1 MKKRVSVKMF
11 FAVLWRGVC
20 QVFHAIG
27 RLFGIKDG
35 CSYTRTVWRL
45 ATGVIATL
53 VLIVSVALLWTFLD
67 EVVYRE
73 WIRPY
78 TSERV
83 YRCKNLSSRI
93 EFQRL
98 YYQESG
104 RVYDNVEKKVLL
116 EDVDWVSTSSDND
129 SLAVF
134 AWKEKRG
141 YLNRF
146 TGEVVIPA
154 IYTRAW
160 VFCEGIAAVEKDG
173 ELLFIDH
180 VGRVVID
187 KDFTVMG
194 EDPIYAFLNGYC
206 EVKNSLDGKTGLI
219 DRQGNWVLL
228 PEYDWVWYCNGLWKV
243 RKDDSFGLFSAEMD
257 TIFSTDKVEIAVM
270 EDVIEVRY
278 KNHTAKQFDYEGNV
292 LVDFV
297 IDDISTMRYETL
309 ELRPYESGDGLE
321 EYMKHAVADCQMYMV
336 RCGNT
341 DYYGL
346 MDRNGRRITP
356 PDYEWIEAVAKDL
369 YLCQPQGVLIN
380 NQGKRVE

>member
-1 MKKRVSVKMF
+1 MKKSVSVKMF

-83 YRCKNLSSRI
+83 YRCKNLSGRI
-93 EFQRL
+93 VFQRF
-98 YYQESG
+98 YYQDSG
-104 RVYDNVEKKVLL
+104 RIYDNVKKEVVLKN
-116 EDVDWVSTSSDND
+116 VDWAYTSSDND

-134 AWKEKRG
+134 AQKDKRG

-160 VFCEGIAAVEKDG
+160 VFSEGLAAVERDG

-180 VGRVVID
+180 KGQVVID

-194 EDPIYAFLNGYC
+194 DEPIYAFKDGYC
-206 EVKNSLDGKTGLI
+206 EMKNSLDGKSGLI
-219 DRQGNWVLL
+219 DRQGNWALL
-228 PEYDWVWYCNGLWKV
+228 PEYDWVGNSYGLWKV

-257 TIFSTDKVEIAVM
+257 TMFSADKVNISIV
-270 EDVIEVRY
+270 EDIIEVRY
-278 KNHTAKQFDYEGNV
+278 KNHTAKRFDHEGNV

-297 IDDISTMRYETL
+297 IDEISTMRYETM
-309 ELRPYESGDGLE
+309 ELRPCESSEGYD
-321 EYMKHAVADCQMYMV
+321 EYMIHAVADCQMYMV
-336 RCGNT
+336 RCDYT
-341 DYYGL
+341 EYYGL
-346 MDRNGRRITP
+346 MDRRGRRVTL
-356 PDYEWIEAVAKDL
+356 PDYESIEAIAKDL
-369 YLCQPQGVLIN
+369 YLCQPQGIIIN
-380 NQGKRVE
+380 NKGERVD

>member
-11 FAVLWRGVC
+11 FTVLWRGVC
-20 QVFHAIG
+20 QVFRAIG

-35 CSYTRTVWRL
+35 CSYTRTIWRL

-78 TSERV
+78 TSKKV
-83 YRCKNLSSRI
+83 YKCKDLSSRI
-93 EFQRL
+93 VFQRL

-104 RVYDNVEKKVLL
+104 RVYDNVAKKVVL
-116 EDVDWVSTSSDND
+116 EDVDWVSMSSDSD

-134 AWKEKRG
+134 AQKEKRG

-160 VFCEGIAAVEKDG
+160 VFREGIAAVEKDG

-180 VGRVVID
+180 AGQVVID
-187 KDFTVMG
+187 KDFTVVG
-194 EDPIYAFLNGYC
+194 EDPIYAFQNGYC
-206 EVKNSLDGKTGLI
+206 EIKNSLDGKSGLI
-219 DRQGNWVLL
+219 DRQGNWVIL
-228 PEYDWVWYCNGLWKV
+228 PEYDWIWNCYGLWKV
-243 RKDDSFGLFSAEMD
+243 RKGDSFGLFSAEMD
-257 TIFSTDKVEIAVM
+257 TMFSADKVEISIV
-270 EDVIEVRY
+270 EDIIEVRY
-278 KNHTAKQFDYEGNV
+278 KNHTAKRFDHEGNL

-297 IDDISTMRYETL
+297 IDEISTMRYETL
-309 ELRPYESGDGLE
+309 ELHPCESSEGYD
-321 EYMKHAVADCQMYMV
+321 EYMIHDVADCQMYMV
-336 RCGNT
+336 RCDYT
-341 DYYGL
+341 EYYGL
-346 MDRNGRRITP
+346 MDRRGRRITS
-356 PDYEWIEAVAKDL
+356 PDYESIEAIAKDL
-369 YLCQPQGVLIN
+369 YLCQPQGVIIN
-380 NQGKRVE
+380 NKGERVE

>member
-93 EFQRL
+93 VFQRL

-104 RVYDNVEKKVLL
+104 RVYDNVKKEVVL
-116 EDVDWVSTSSDND
+116 ENVDWAYTSSDND

-134 AWKEKRG
+134 AQKEKRG

-154 IYTRAW
+154 IYSRAW
-160 VFCEGIAAVEKDG
+160 VFSEGLAAVEKEG

-180 VGRVVID
+180 KGQVVID
-187 KDFTVMG
+187 KDFAVMG
-194 EDPIYAFLNGYC
+194 DEPIYAFKNGYC
-206 EVKNSLDGKTGLI
+206 EMKNSLDGKNGLI
-219 DRQGNWVLL
+219 DRQGNWALL
-228 PEYDWVWYCNGLWKV
+228 PEYDWVGNSYGLWKV

-257 TIFSTDKVEIAVM
+257 TMFSADKVEISIV
-270 EDVIEVRY
+270 EDIIEVRY
-278 KNHTAKQFDYEGNV
+278 KNHTAKRFDHEGNL

-297 IDDISTMRYETL
+297 IDEISTIRYETM
-309 ELRPYESGDGLE
+309 ELRSCESSE
-321 EYMKHAVADCQMYMV
+321 EYDEYMIHDVADCQVYMV
-336 RCGNT
+336 RCDYT
-341 DYYGL
+341 EYYGL
-346 MDRNGRRITP
+346 MDRRGRRITS
-356 PDYEWIEAVAKDL
+356 PDYESIEAIAKDL
-369 YLCQPQGVLIN
+369 YLCQPQGIIIN
-380 NQGKRVE
+380 NKGERVK

>member
-1 MKKRVSVKMF
+1 M
-11 FAVLWRGVC
+11 
-20 QVFHAIG
+20 
-27 RLFGIKDG
+27 
-35 CSYTRTVWRL
+35 
-45 ATGVIATL
+45 
-53 VLIVSVALLWTFLD
+53 
-67 EVVYRE
+67 
-73 WIRPY
+73 
-78 TSERV
+78 
-83 YRCKNLSSRI
+83 
-93 EFQRL
+93 
-98 YYQESG
+98 
-104 RVYDNVEKKVLL
+104 
-116 EDVDWVSTSSDND
+116 
-129 SLAVF
+129 
-134 AWKEKRG
+134 
-141 YLNRF
+141 NRF

-180 VGRVVID
+180 AGRVVID